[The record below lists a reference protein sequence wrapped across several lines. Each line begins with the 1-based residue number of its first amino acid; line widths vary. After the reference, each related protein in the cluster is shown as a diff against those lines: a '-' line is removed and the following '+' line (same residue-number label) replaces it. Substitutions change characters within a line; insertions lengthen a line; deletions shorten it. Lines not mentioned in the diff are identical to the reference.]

1 MDIFIITVL
10 LLFIA
15 NILLGF
21 ALIFIERKDPAAT
34 WAWLMVI
41 FLIPIFGFILYLLI
55 GQNLSRNKIFNLK
68 IEEDIL
74 YKKVLTQKRDIEQNK
89 LKFND
94 KVASDHLDMIV
105 MHYNNSQA
113 LFTQNNEIEIYTNGN
128 DKFNELIKQIRN
140 AKDHIHMVY
149 YILKPDNIGTKIVDE
164 LTQKAEQGVEV
175 RLLYD
180 AMGVRKLPKHFFDKL
195 NKAGGKTAC
204 FFPAILPHINT
215 RINFRNHRKIAVVD
229 GKVGFVGGI
238 NIGDEYLGKSKKFG
252 YWRDTHLKISGD
264 AVDDLQQRFILDWR
278 YASNEDISFDKKYFP
293 YKDSIGKT
301 GIQIVSCGPDSIE
314 EQIKN
319 GYLKMI
325 NLAKKSIYIQ
335 SPYFVPDKS
344 IIEALKVAALCG
356 VDVRI
361 MIPNMPDHPF
371 VYWASY
377 SYIGEL
383 LDFGVKAYKY
393 EKGFL
398 HCKTIVVD
406 GEIASVG
413 TANMDIRSYK
423 LNFEVNAFIYDQNVS
438 NNLEKIFKNDIK
450 NSTEITKEL
459 YSMRNIR
466 IKFKESISRLLS
478 PIL

>member
-1 MDIFIITVL
+1 MDILTISMIIVVVV
-10 LLFIA
+10 
-15 NILLGF
+15 NILLAF

-34 WAWLMVI
+34 WAWLMVLLI
-41 FLIPIFGFILYLLI
+41 IPIFGFIFYLLL
-55 GQNLSRNKIFNLK
+55 GQNLSRNKIFDVK
-68 IEEDIL
+68 TAEDIF
-74 YKKVLTQKRDIEQNK
+74 YKRWLMQKRDIEESK
-89 LKFND
+89 FKFND
-94 KVASDHLDMIV
+94 VVASEHLDMIY
-105 MHYNNSQA
+105 MHYNISQA
-113 LFTQNNEIEIYTNGN
+113 LFTQNNEVEIYTNGN
-128 DKFNELIKQIRN
+128 DKFDELIYQIRN
-140 AKDHIHMVY
+140 AEDHIHMVY
-149 YILKPDNIGTKIVDE
+149 YILNPDDIGTQIVDE
-164 LTQKAEQGVEV
+164 LTKKAEEGVEV

-180 AMGVRKLPKHFFDKL
+180 AMGGRKIPKKFFNKL
-195 NKAGGKTAC
+195 KLAGGDVAC
-204 FFPAILPHINT
+204 FFPAILPHINI
-215 RINFRNHRKIAVVD
+215 RVNFRNHRKIAVID
-229 GKVGFVGGI
+229 GKIGFVGGI

-252 YWRDTHLKISGD
+252 YWRDTHLRIFGD
-264 AVDDLQQRFILDWR
+264 AVDDLQQRFLLDWR
-278 YASNEDISFDKKYFP
+278 YASKENINFDKKYFP
-293 YKDSIGKT
+293 DKITEGKT
-301 GIQIVSCGPDSIE
+301 GIQIVSSGPDSIE

-325 NLAKKSIYIQ
+325 NSAKKSIYIQ

-361 MIPNMPDHPF
+361 MIPNKPDHPF

-383 LDFGVKAYKY
+383 LDAGVKSYKY
-393 EKGFL
+393 EKGFV

-423 LNFEVNAFIYDQNVS
+423 LNFEVNAFIYDHNVS
-438 NNLEKIFKNDIK
+438 GKLKNIFEEDIK
-450 NSTEITKEL
+450 DSAEITKEL
-459 YSMRNIR
+459 YNGRSKK